1 MEEKKVM
8 KLRQRV
14 IAFLLVIALA
24 IPLVGGNATM
34 TVNAEEAV
42 ENTEEV
48 TITDETA
55 QEIMEDKETVGEA
68 DSVCEETQQ
77 VDEDTEGIKATTE
90 TELDDTLT
98 SVLEEYEDL
107 EEANLNEQKL
117 IADNAE
123 VVERRLEDS
132 TEELYIEEGPEIN
145 AADST
150 KFYASDAI
158 VPGVG
163 FHYFATSEPASES
176 NCNAFCVIPSGDNP
190 SGSDTYS
197 TGYGISDAAVIKMV
211 YYSFGAPG
219 YKILIKRDWTFITN
233 MVNAINTYGNNAPSA
248 TTESIPSASAYAV
261 SDRALA
267 YACQIAG
274 ITNKNWKAK
283 LIGDDYTEIPA
294 ASANAIVDWY
304 NYVQTLPDVPAINLQ
319 VWIHHPQNNKIKQS
333 MLSYTYDS
341 IASVRIA
348 KTPMDDGK
356 VLTEEETAKIIK
368 GLGYSKSVQESIIGA
383 HYALSY
389 SKELDENGFLKN
401 RDLLLGFNGTF
412 DNNLSDWV
420 NVEPGRHF
428 WIQEIIV
435 PSSGLYELSGYLY
448 GGDEGFVVEN
458 GQTLTI
464 GVTFKP
470 VESSFINVHDET
482 VIGESII
489 HPGYMTLSKKS
500 SNTSITKNNRCYDL
514 AGAEYEVYKVSSNT
528 DSSTTDLRG
537 RFRVDSDG
545 KGHVVYEKASGY
557 VLKSGYSKRYTM
569 KLEVGNYMIKE
580 TKAPTNGSYALDKT
594 VYRKTVTKNNTE
606 ENPIAIAATDSP
618 NGDPARM
625 LVKKKDAKKEKY
637 LDGAVYEVKYYDV
650 YSTKNP
656 AKSGENAKATWYFK
670 TDKKGYARYGS
681 EWLDKSKKN
690 SAIIVNED
698 NDPTIPYGTIT
709 VREVEAP
716 EGYVLDSTMSVYK
729 IDAETVEESDTVR
742 ENKAI
747 KTNTPIKQPFS
758 LIKLGETGNGTEYLE
773 GAGFSACCIKSVT
786 GQKVLDK
793 VAVDYEAKKGEV
805 VVKDEE
811 GNSYLWDDSKRVA
824 LTKDGGKEL
833 FTDKHGYALSTELD
847 YGTYIVRETTV
858 PNNHFK
864 VDDFTVVIDKDSR
877 EPKELGYFTDESFK
891 AYLKIIKKD
900 SKSDKSILNNPATF
914 KIWDYGT
921 KEYVSFE
928 VDGEQVSEFKTDENG
943 ILMTPD
949 VLYPGSYMIEETEN
963 PKGYY
968 SKRAPFYD
976 IEINS
981 DAVYVPYV
989 DADGNQ
995 TKIGV
1000 FTVEFDNTPIYGK
1013 ILVSKKGGILVYDEK
1028 LKEFVITEE
1037 KLSDIKFDVVA
1048 DEDIKAPYDENE
1060 VIYKKGEVVTQL
1072 VTDKEG
1078 NAETDLLPLG
1088 AYLLKEY
1095 TPAEYEEIEP
1105 IKVTIALDS
1114 DFVSTSTD
1122 EEDSVETRYV
1132 YEKVDVVNKP
1142 KVPEI
1147 KTKAWEKKSGSSYAK
1162 QDEKITVVDR
1172 VEYKNLVTDGREYT
1186 LKGKLYLVD
1195 KQTPLLVDGKEVT
1208 AEKTFIPKKA
1218 DGYEELEFTFDA
1230 SALKGTVTVV
1240 FEDLY
1245 EDEKKV
1251 ATHSEITDR
1260 PQQIAFPSLKTTA
1273 RDSET
1278 GTQKAKVSKTTKII
1292 DTVCYEGVFPNEK
1305 FILKGKL
1312 YDRATGKPL
1321 LVNGA
1326 EVTSELEVVPENSNG
1341 IVEVEFVFDSTGL
1354 EGMEVTV
1361 FEYAYTPDN
1370 ELIVSHEDLT
1380 DDYQTITFD
1389 KKPELPPDTPK
1400 TGDSTK
1406 PLAIMI
1412 VMFVSAIAGGI
1423 VLAYRRRKLK

>member
-1 MEEKKVM
+1 M
-8 KLRQRV
+8 KLRQKLV
-14 IAFLLVIALA
+14 ALLLAVALA
-24 IPLVGGNATM
+24 IPLMGGNAVLAVRADE
-34 TVNAEEAV
+34 TVVATEEEASNEEIESEGNETLV
-42 ENTEEV
+42 VIEEESVEV
-48 TITDETA
+48 TEV
-55 QEIMEDKETVGEA
+55 VGSE
-68 DSVCEETQQ
+68 Q
-77 VDEDTEGIKATTE
+77 GTE
-90 TELDDTLT
+90 TEV
-98 SVLEEYEDL
+98 SESSESEED
-107 EEANLNEQKL
+107 
-117 IADNAE
+117 
-123 VVERRLEDS
+123 LEDS
-132 TEELYIEEGPEIN
+132 TEELFVEEGPEIN

-150 KFYASDAI
+150 KFYSSDAI

-163 FHYFATSEPASES
+163 FHYFSTSEPASEN

-197 TGYGISDAAVIKMV
+197 TGYGITDPAVIKLV

-219 YKILIKRDWTFITN
+219 YKIMVKRDWSFITN
-233 MVNAINTYGNNAPSA
+233 LVNTINNYGNNAPVA
-248 TTESIPSASAYAV
+248 TTESIPSGSAYAI
-261 SDRALA
+261 SDRTLA
-267 YACQIAG
+267 YACQLAG

-283 LIGDDYTEIPA
+283 LIGDDYTEISA

-341 IASVRIA
+341 IAAVRIA
-348 KTPMDDGK
+348 KSPMQDGK
-356 VLTEEETAKIIK
+356 VLTMEEVAAVIK
-368 GLGYSKSVQESIIGA
+368 NMGYDKSVPESLIGA

-389 SKELDENGFLKN
+389 SKELDADGFLKD
-401 RDLLLGFNGTF
+401 RDLLLGFNGAD

-428 WIQEIIV
+428 WLQEIIV

-448 GGDEGFVVEN
+448 GGDEGYVVET

-470 VESSFINVHDET
+470 VESNFINVHDET
-482 VIGESII
+482 VIGEDFVQ
-489 HPGYMTLSKKS
+489 PGYMTLSKS
-500 SNTSITKNNRCYDL
+500 SANSAITKNNRCYDL
-514 AGAEYEVYKVSSNT
+514 AGAEYEVYKVTSDT
-528 DSSTTDLRG
+528 DTSTNDLRG
-537 RFRVDSDG
+537 CFRVDSDG
-545 KGHVVYEKASGY
+545 KGHVVYEKASGFI
-557 VLKSGYSKRYTM
+557 LKSGYSQRYKM
-569 KLEVGNYMIKE
+569 KLETGMYLIKE
-580 TKAPTNGSYALDKT
+580 TKSPTNGSYSKDGGL
-594 VYRKTVTKNNTE
+594 YRKTVTKGNTE
-606 ENPIAIAATDSP
+606 DNPISVAVKENPNS
-618 NGDPARM
+618 DPAPM
-625 LVKKKDAKKEKY
+625 IVKKKDSKKEQF
-637 LDGAVYEVKYYDV
+637 LSNAVFEVKYYDV
-650 YSTKNP
+650 YSTKDP
-656 AKSGENAKATWYFK
+656 AKLGEKAKATWYFK
-670 TDKKGYARYGS
+670 TDKAGQAAYGKKWLDTSRKNSELFLSSTGS
-681 EWLDKSKKN
+681 E
-690 SAIIVNED
+690 A
-698 NDPTIPYGTIT
+698 IPYGTISIKEI
-709 VREVEAP
+709 VAP
-716 EGYVLDSTMSVYK
+716 RGYVLDDKVSVYV
-729 IDAETVEESDTVR
+729 INEETVALSATER
-742 ENKAI
+742 ENQAL
-747 KTNTPIKQPFS
+747 KTNTTIRQPFS
-758 LIKLGETGNGTEYLE
+758 LIKLGEIGNGTEYLE

-793 VAVDYEAKKGEV
+793 VAADYEAKDGEV

-811 GNSYLWDDSKRVA
+811 GNSYLWDDSKRVT
-824 LTKDGGKEL
+824 LTKNGGKEL

-847 YGTYIVRETTV
+847 YGTYIVRESTV

-900 SKSDKSILNNPATF
+900 GKSDKSILDNPATF

-928 VDGEQVSEFKTDENG
+928 VDGELVSEFKTDENG

-968 SKRAPFYD
+968 SERAPFYD

-981 DAVYVPYV
+981 DSVYEPYV

-1060 VIYKKGEVVTQL
+1060 IVYKKGEVVTQL

-1078 NAETDLLPLG
+1078 NAETGLLPLG

-1095 TPAEYEEIEP
+1095 TPAEYEETELV
-1105 IKVTIALDS
+1105 KVTIALDS

-1162 QDEKITVVDR
+1162 PDEKITVVDR

-1218 DGYEELEFTFDA
+1218 AGYEELEFTFDA

-1292 DTVCYEGVFPNEK
+1292 DTVCYEGVFPDEK

-1321 LVNGA
+1321 LVNGS

-1354 EGMEVTV
+1354 EGKEVTV
-1361 FEYAYTPDN
+1361 FEYAYTPDD

-1412 VMFVSAIAGGI
+1412 VMLAAVIAGGI